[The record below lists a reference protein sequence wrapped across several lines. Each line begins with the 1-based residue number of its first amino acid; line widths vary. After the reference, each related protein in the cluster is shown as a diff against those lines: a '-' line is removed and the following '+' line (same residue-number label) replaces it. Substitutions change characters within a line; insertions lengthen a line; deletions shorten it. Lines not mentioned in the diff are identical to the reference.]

1 LQHTQR
7 RFDTQAAPGLSEST
21 SPSLADV
28 FEVRMP
34 IRFASLAFS
43 EALRDEMRAARDHTL
58 AGSAGSAEWLEPLIV
73 LAAGSRER
81 AHLARGSVFARRWFA
96 QTVADHLERCET
108 TGLGDRLRRSRL
120 LGLANRLAA

>member
-1 LQHTQR
+1 
-7 RFDTQAAPGLSEST
+7 
-21 SPSLADV
+21 
-28 FEVRMP
+28 MP

-58 AGSAGSAEWLEPLIV
+58 AGSAAWLEPLIV

-108 TGLGDRLRRSRL
+108 AGLGDRLRRSRL
-120 LGLANRLAA
+120 PGLANRLAA